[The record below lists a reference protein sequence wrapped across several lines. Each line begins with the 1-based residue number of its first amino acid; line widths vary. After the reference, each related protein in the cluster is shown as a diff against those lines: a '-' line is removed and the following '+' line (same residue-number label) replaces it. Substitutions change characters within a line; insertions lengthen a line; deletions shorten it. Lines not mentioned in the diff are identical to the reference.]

1 MEDMRIELA
10 NFLFVIS
17 YMSYDI
23 TKIIYVKEDPVD
35 AENVATFVI
44 DTSNWKQPQTD
55 DDIVRITTFIANIAT
70 QTLLKSQRHGAN
82 KFDVLVYMENFK
94 VGNLNYKF
102 VKYLADI
109 LKSLFPE
116 KLRKA
121 TLIDP
126 PKIFITSYE
135 IVKTFLD
142 KPTRKKVE
150 LISTKENKQIYVDVI
165 ED

>member
-1 MEDMRIELA
+1 
-10 NFLFVIS
+10 
-17 YMSYDI
+17 MSYDI
-23 TKIIYVKEDPVD
+23 SKIIYVNEEPIGADNI
-35 AENVATFVI
+35 ASFVI
-44 DTSNWKQPQTD
+44 DTNNWKQPQTD
-55 DDIVRITTFIANIAT
+55 EEIVKITTFIANVAT
-70 QTLLKSQRHGAN
+70 QTLLKSQKNGVN
-82 KFDVLVYMENFK
+82 KFDVVVYMDKFK

-121 TLIDP
+121 TIIDP
-126 PKIFITSYE
+126 PKFFITSYE

-150 LISTKENKQIYVDVI
+150 LISTKDNRPIYIDYL
-165 ED
+165 DD

>member
-1 MEDMRIELA
+1 
-10 NFLFVIS
+10 
-17 YMSYDI
+17 MSYDI
-23 TKIIYVKEDPVD
+23 SKIIYVNEEPVD
-35 AENVATFVI
+35 ADNIASFVI
-44 DTSNWKQPQTD
+44 NTNNWKQPQTD
-55 DDIVRITTFIANIAT
+55 EEIVKITTFIASVAT
-70 QTLLKSQRHGAN
+70 QTLLISQNHGAN
-82 KFDVLVYMENFK
+82 KFDVLVYMDKFK

-109 LKSLFPE
+109 LKSLFPD

-121 TLIDP
+121 TIIDP
-126 PKIFITSYE
+126 PKFFITSYE

-150 LISTKENKQIYVDVI
+150 LISTKDNRPIYIDAI

>member
-1 MEDMRIELA
+1 
-10 NFLFVIS
+10 
-17 YMSYDI
+17 MSYDI
-23 TKIIYVKEDPVD
+23 AKIIYMKEEPVD
-35 AENVATFVI
+35 ADNIATFII
-44 DTSNWKQPQTD
+44 DANNWKQPKTD
-55 DDIVRITTFIANIAT
+55 EEIVRMTTFIASVAT
-70 QTLLKSQRHGAN
+70 QTLLKSQKNGGN
-82 KFDVLVYMENFK
+82 KFDVLVYMEKFK

-121 TLIDP
+121 TIIDP

-150 LISTKENKQIYVDVI
+150 LISTKDSKPIYIDSV

>member
-1 MEDMRIELA
+1 
-10 NFLFVIS
+10 
-17 YMSYDI
+17 MSYDI
-23 TKIIYVKEDPVD
+23 TKLIYVKEDTVD
-35 AENVATFVI
+35 VDNVATFII
-44 DTSNWKQPQTD
+44 DTNNWKQPQTD
-55 DDIVRITTFIANIAT
+55 EDIVRITTFIASIAT
-70 QTLLKSQRHGAN
+70 QTLLKSQKNGAN

-94 VGNLNYKF
+94 IGNINYKF

-150 LISTKENKQIYVDVI
+150 LISTKDNRPIYFDKI

>member
-1 MEDMRIELA
+1 
-10 NFLFVIS
+10 
-17 YMSYDI
+17 MSYDI
-23 TKIIYVKEDPVD
+23 SKIIYLKEGPVD
-35 AENVATFVI
+35 VDNIATFVI
-44 DTSNWKQPQTD
+44 DTNNWKQPQTD
-55 DDIVRITTFIANIAT
+55 DDIVKITTFIASVAT
-70 QTLLKSQRHGAN
+70 QTLLKSQKHGSN

-94 VGNLNYKF
+94 VGNINYKF

-142 KPTRKKVE
+142 KPTRKKIE
-150 LISTKENKQIYVDVI
+150 LISTKENKQIYFDNI
-165 ED
+165 EN

>member
-1 MEDMRIELA
+1 
-10 NFLFVIS
+10 
-17 YMSYDI
+17 MSYDI
-23 TKIIYVKEDPVD
+23 TKIIYMKEELVSED
-35 AENVATFVI
+35 NVATFVI
-44 DTSNWKQPQTD
+44 DTNNWKQPQTD
-55 DDIVRITTFIANIAT
+55 EEIVRITTFIASIAT
-70 QTLLKSQRHGAN
+70 QTLLKSQKNGAN

-109 LKSLFPE
+109 LKSLFPD

-121 TLIDP
+121 TIIDP

-150 LISTKENKQIYVDVI
+150 LISTKENKQIYIDN
-165 ED
+165 DD

>member
-1 MEDMRIELA
+1 
-10 NFLFVIS
+10 
-17 YMSYDI
+17 MSYDI
-23 TKIIYVKEDPVD
+23 TKLIYVKEDTVD
-35 AENVATFVI
+35 VDNVATFII
-44 DTSNWKQPQTD
+44 DTNNWKQPQTD
-55 DDIVRITTFIANIAT
+55 EDIVRITTFIANIAT
-70 QTLLKSQRHGAN
+70 QTLLKSQKHGAN

-94 VGNLNYKF
+94 IGNINYKF

-126 PKIFITSYE
+126 PKIFIRSYE

-150 LISTKENKQIYVDVI
+150 LISTKENKQIYIDTI

>member
-1 MEDMRIELA
+1 
-10 NFLFVIS
+10 
-17 YMSYDI
+17 MSYDI
-23 TKIIYVKEDPVD
+23 AKIIYMKEEPVD
-35 AENVATFVI
+35 SDNIATFVI
-44 DTSNWKQPQTD
+44 DTNNWKQPQTD
-55 DDIVRITTFIANIAT
+55 EEIVKITTFIASIAT
-70 QTLLKSQRHGAN
+70 QTLLKSQKHGAN

-102 VKYLADI
+102 IKYLADI

-126 PKIFITSYE
+126 PKFFITSYE
-135 IVKTFLD
+135 VVKTFLD

-150 LISTKENKQIYVDVI
+150 LISTKENKKIYVD
-165 ED
+165 DD

>member
-1 MEDMRIELA
+1 
-10 NFLFVIS
+10 
-17 YMSYDI
+17 MSYDI
-23 TKIIYVKEDPVD
+23 SKIIYVKEDPVD
-35 AENVATFVI
+35 ADNVATFVI
-44 DTSNWKQPQTD
+44 DTNNWKQPQND
-55 DDIVRITTFIANIAT
+55 DDIVRITTFIANVAT

-82 KFDVLVYMENFK
+82 KFDVLVYMEHFK

-150 LISTKENKQIYVDVI
+150 LISTKENKKIYIDAI

>member
-1 MEDMRIELA
+1 
-10 NFLFVIS
+10 
-17 YMSYDI
+17 MSYDI
-23 TKIIYVKEDPVD
+23 AKIIYMKEEPVD
-35 AENVATFVI
+35 ADNVATFVI
-44 DTSNWKQPQTD
+44 DTNNWKQPQTD
-55 DDIVRITTFIANIAT
+55 EEIVKITTFIASVAT
-70 QTLLKSQRHGAN
+70 QTLLKSQKNGAN

-102 VKYLADI
+102 IKYLADI

-121 TLIDP
+121 TIIDP

-150 LISTKENKQIYVDVI
+150 LISTKENKQIYIDNN
-165 ED
+165 DD

>member
-1 MEDMRIELA
+1 
-10 NFLFVIS
+10 
-17 YMSYDI
+17 MSYI
-23 TKIIYVKEDPVD
+23 SQISHLIYMREDD
-35 AENVATFVI
+35 NDVATFII
-44 DTSNWKQPQTD
+44 DTKNWKQPQTD
-55 DDIVRITTFIANIAT
+55 DDIVKITTFIASIAT
-70 QTLLKSQRHGAN
+70 KTLLKSQKNGAD
-82 KFDVLVYMENFK
+82 KFDVIVYMENFK

-121 TLIDP
+121 SLIDP
-126 PKIFITSYE
+126 PKFFITSYE

-142 KPTRKKVE
+142 KPTRKKLE
-150 LISTKENKQIYVDVI
+150 LISTKDNKPIYFDVV

>member
-1 MEDMRIELA
+1 MQEDKPAI
-10 NFLFVIS
+10 
-17 YMSYDI
+17 D
-23 TKIIYVKEDPVD
+23 
-35 AENVATFVI
+35 NVATFVI
-44 DTSNWKQPQTD
+44 DTNNWKQPQTD
-55 DDIVRITTFIANIAT
+55 DEIVKITTFIASVAT
-70 QTLLKSQRHGAN
+70 KTLLQSQKNGAD
-82 KFDVLVYMENFK
+82 KFDVIVLMENFK

-126 PKIFITSYE
+126 PKFFITSYE

-142 KPTRKKVE
+142 KPTRKKLE
-150 LISTKENKQIYVDVI
+150 LISTKDNKPLYFDTI

>member
-1 MEDMRIELA
+1 
-10 NFLFVIS
+10 
-17 YMSYDI
+17 MSYDI
-23 TKIIYVKEDPVD
+23 SKIIYVNEEPVGAD
-35 AENVATFVI
+35 NIASFVI
-44 DTSNWKQPQTD
+44 NTNNWKQPQTD
-55 DDIVRITTFIANIAT
+55 EEIVKITTFIASVAT
-70 QTLLKSQRHGAN
+70 QTLLISQNNGSN
-82 KFDVLVYMENFK
+82 KFDVLVYMDKFK

-109 LKSLFPE
+109 LKSLFPD

-121 TLIDP
+121 TIIDP
-126 PKIFITSYE
+126 PKFFITSYE

-150 LISTKENKQIYVDVI
+150 LISTKDNRPIYVDAI

>member
-1 MEDMRIELA
+1 
-10 NFLFVIS
+10 
-17 YMSYDI
+17 MSYDI
-23 TKIIYVKEDPVD
+23 SKIIYIKEGSVD
-35 AENVATFVI
+35 TDNIATFVI
-44 DTSNWKQPQTD
+44 DTNNWKQPQTD
-55 DDIVRITTFIANIAT
+55 DEIVKITTFIASVAT
-70 QTLLKSQRHGAN
+70 QTLLKSQKHGAN
-82 KFDVLVYMENFK
+82 KFDVLVYMEKFK

-102 VKYLADI
+102 IKYLADI

-121 TLIDP
+121 TIIDP

-150 LISTKENKQIYVDVI
+150 LISTKDSKPIYIDSI

>member
-1 MEDMRIELA
+1 
-10 NFLFVIS
+10 
-17 YMSYDI
+17 MSYDI
-23 TKIIYVKEDPVD
+23 SKIIYIKEDTVD
-35 AENVATFVI
+35 ADNIATFVI
-44 DTSNWKQPQTD
+44 DTNNWKQPQTD
-55 DDIVRITTFIANIAT
+55 DEIVKITTFIASIAT
-70 QTLLKSQRHGAN
+70 QTLLKSQKNGAN

-94 VGNLNYKF
+94 VGNINYKF

-121 TLIDP
+121 TIIDP

-142 KPTRKKVE
+142 EPTRKKVE
-150 LISTKENKQIYVDVI
+150 LISTKDSAEC
-165 ED
+165 

>member
-1 MEDMRIELA
+1 MRIELA
-10 NFLFVIS
+10 NFLFAIS

-23 TKIIYVKEDPVD
+23 AKLIYMKEDPVD
-35 AENVATFVI
+35 ADNVATFVI
-44 DTSNWKQPQTD
+44 DANNWKQPQTD
-55 DDIVRITTFIANIAT
+55 EEIVKITTFIASIAT
-70 QTLLKSQRHGAN
+70 QTLLKSQRNGAH

-102 VKYLADI
+102 IKYLADI

-121 TLIDP
+121 TIIDP

-142 KPTRKKVE
+142 KPTLKKVE
-150 LISTKENKQIYVDVI
+150 LVSTKENKQIYIDNI
-165 ED
+165 EN

>member
-1 MEDMRIELA
+1 
-10 NFLFVIS
+10 
-17 YMSYDI
+17 MSYDI
-23 TKIIYVKEDPVD
+23 SKIIYIKEGSVD
-35 AENVATFVI
+35 TDNIATFVI
-44 DTSNWKQPQTD
+44 DTNNWKQPQTD
-55 DDIVRITTFIANIAT
+55 DEIVKITTFIASVAT
-70 QTLLKSQRHGAN
+70 QTLLKSQKHGAN
-82 KFDVLVYMENFK
+82 KFDVLVYMEKFK

-102 VKYLADI
+102 IKYLADI

-121 TLIDP
+121 TIIDP

-150 LISTKENKQIYVDVI
+150 LISTKENKKIYIDNN
-165 ED
+165 D

>member
-1 MEDMRIELA
+1 
-10 NFLFVIS
+10 
-17 YMSYDI
+17 MSYDI
-23 TKIIYVKEDPVD
+23 AKIIYMKEEQVD
-35 AENVATFVI
+35 VDNIATFVI
-44 DTSNWKQPQTD
+44 DTNNWKQPQTD
-55 DDIVRITTFIANIAT
+55 EEIVKITTFIASIAT
-70 QTLLKSQRHGAN
+70 QTLLKSQKQGAN
-82 KFDVLVYMENFK
+82 KFDVNVLMENFK

-109 LKSLFPE
+109 LKSLFPD

-150 LISTKENKQIYVDVI
+150 LVSTKENKPIYIDTI

>member
-1 MEDMRIELA
+1 
-10 NFLFVIS
+10 
-17 YMSYDI
+17 MSYDI
-23 TKIIYVKEDPVD
+23 TKIIYMKEESVSED
-35 AENVATFVI
+35 NVATFVI
-44 DTSNWKQPQTD
+44 DTNNWKQPQTD
-55 DDIVRITTFIANIAT
+55 EEIVRITTFIASIAT
-70 QTLLKSQRHGAN
+70 QTLLKSQKNGAN

-121 TLIDP
+121 TIIDP

-150 LISTKENKQIYVDVI
+150 LISSKENKQIYIDTN
-165 ED
+165 DD

>member
-1 MEDMRIELA
+1 
-10 NFLFVIS
+10 
-17 YMSYDI
+17 MSYDI
-23 TKIIYVKEDPVD
+23 TKLIYVKEDPVD
-35 AENVATFVI
+35 ADNVATFVI
-44 DTSNWKQPQTD
+44 DTANWKQPQTEE
-55 DDIVRITTFIANIAT
+55 DIVRITTFIASIAT
-70 QTLLKSQRHGAN
+70 QTLLKSQKHGSN
-82 KFDVLVYMENFK
+82 KFDVSVYMENFK
-94 VGNLNYKF
+94 VGNINYKF
-102 VKYLADI
+102 VNYLADI
-109 LKSLFPE
+109 LKSLFPD

-150 LISTKENKQIYVDVI
+150 LVSTKENKPIYIDTI

>member
-1 MEDMRIELA
+1 
-10 NFLFVIS
+10 
-17 YMSYDI
+17 MSYI
-23 TKIIYVKEDPVD
+23 SQISQIIYMREDD
-35 AENVATFVI
+35 NDVATFVI
-44 DTSNWKQPQTD
+44 DANNWKQPQTE
-55 DDIVRITTFIANIAT
+55 DDIVKITTFIASVAT
-70 QTLLKSQRHGAN
+70 KTLLKSQKNGAD
-82 KFDVLVYMENFK
+82 KFDVIVYMENFK

-121 TLIDP
+121 SLIDP
-126 PKIFITSYE
+126 PKFFITSYE

-142 KPTRKKVE
+142 KPTRKKLE
-150 LISTKENKQIYVDVI
+150 LISTKDNKPIYFDVV

>member
-1 MEDMRIELA
+1 
-10 NFLFVIS
+10 
-17 YMSYDI
+17 MSYDI
-23 TKIIYVKEDPVD
+23 TKIIYMKEELVSED
-35 AENVATFVI
+35 NVATFVI
-44 DTSNWKQPQTD
+44 DTNNWKQPQTD
-55 DDIVRITTFIANIAT
+55 EEIVRITTFIASIAT
-70 QTLLKSQRHGAN
+70 QTLLKSQKNGAN

-102 VKYLADI
+102 IKYLADI
-109 LKSLFPE
+109 LKSLFPD

-121 TLIDP
+121 TIIDP

-150 LISTKENKQIYVDVI
+150 LISLKENKQIYIDN
-165 ED
+165 DD

>member
-1 MEDMRIELA
+1 
-10 NFLFVIS
+10 
-17 YMSYDI
+17 MSYDI
-23 TKIIYVKEDPVD
+23 SKIIYVNEEPVGAD
-35 AENVATFVI
+35 NIASFVI
-44 DTSNWKQPQTD
+44 NTNNWKQPQTD
-55 DDIVRITTFIANIAT
+55 EEIVKITTFIASVAT
-70 QTLLKSQRHGAN
+70 QTLLISQNNGSN
-82 KFDVLVYMENFK
+82 KFDVLVYMDKFK

-109 LKSLFPE
+109 LKSLFPD

-121 TLIDP
+121 TIIDP
-126 PKIFITSYE
+126 PKFFITSYE

-150 LISTKENKQIYVDVI
+150 LISTKDNRPIYIDAI

>member
-1 MEDMRIELA
+1 
-10 NFLFVIS
+10 
-17 YMSYDI
+17 MSYDI
-23 TKIIYVKEDPVD
+23 AKIIYMKEDPVD
-35 AENVATFVI
+35 ADNVATFVI
-44 DTSNWKQPQTD
+44 DTNNWKQPQTD
-55 DDIVRITTFIANIAT
+55 EEIVKITTFIANVAT
-70 QTLLKSQRHGAN
+70 QTLLKSQRSGVN

-102 VKYLADI
+102 IKYLADI

-121 TLIDP
+121 TIIDP
-126 PKIFITSYE
+126 PKIFVTSYE
-135 IVKTFLD
+135 IIKTFLD

-150 LISTKENKQIYVDVI
+150 LISTKDSKPIYIDLV

>member
-1 MEDMRIELA
+1 
-10 NFLFVIS
+10 
-17 YMSYDI
+17 MSYDI
-23 TKIIYVKEDPVD
+23 SKIIYIKEETVD
-35 AENVATFVI
+35 ADNIATFVI
-44 DTSNWKQPQTD
+44 DTNNWKQPQTD
-55 DDIVRITTFIANIAT
+55 DEIVKITTFIASIAT
-70 QTLLKSQRHGAN
+70 QTLLKSQKNGAN

-94 VGNLNYKF
+94 VGNINYKF

-121 TLIDP
+121 TIIDP

-142 KPTRKKVE
+142 EPTRKKVE
-150 LISTKENKQIYVDVI
+150 LITTKDSAEC
-165 ED
+165 

>member
-1 MEDMRIELA
+1 
-10 NFLFVIS
+10 
-17 YMSYDI
+17 MSYDI
-23 TKIIYVKEDPVD
+23 SKIIYIKEDSID
-35 AENVATFVI
+35 ADNVATFVI
-44 DTSNWKQPQTD
+44 DTNNWKQPKTD
-55 DDIVRITTFIANIAT
+55 DEIVKITTFIANVAT
-70 QTLLKSQRHGAN
+70 QTLLKSQKYGAN

-94 VGNLNYKF
+94 AGNLNYKF

-121 TLIDP
+121 TIIDP

-150 LISTKENKQIYVDVI
+150 LISTKDSKPLYIDSV